1 MDAFKGTYER
11 TSADNYE
18 DMLKILDVNM
28 LLRKAACAS
37 TPKMDVSEDGGVW
50 TIKTSTT
57 LKTMELKFKLGEQFD
72 ETTPDGREVTA
83 VVNLDGGKIVT
94 VQKAKKDGEKST
106 KSVREMNGTDE
117 MIYTMTID
125 GSDLVCTQKFKRI

>member
-1 MDAFKGTYER
+1 MEAFKGTYER
-11 TSADNYE
+11 TSAENYE
-18 DMLKILDVNM
+18 DMLKLLDVNM

-37 TPKMDVSEDGGVW
+37 TPKMEVSDAGGVW

-125 GSDLVCTQKFKRI
+125 GSDLVCVQKFKRI